1 MSITILVVM
10 SSIEEYINLRI
21 KTLAS
26 EYFQGLLY
34 ILRTVS
40 LMKYFSDHEND
51 FQNLQ
56 NCNGSRNDWT
66 VQETVELAK

>member
-1 MSITILVVM
+1 M

-26 EYFQGLLY
+26 EYFQGLLHSPNR
-34 ILRTVS
+34 IS
-40 LMKYFSDHEND
+40 WNIFQIMKMIP
-51 FQNLQ
+51 QNLQ

-66 VQETVELAK
+66 VQEIVELAK

>member
-26 EYFQGLLY
+26 EYFQG
-34 ILRTVS
+34 TVS